1 MKRSGL
7 VIALVFASAASRAAD
22 ASPEETVTI
31 IDEAEGRDDSTAM
44 FYKYLT
50 DYSKKYELCS
60 SERED
65 YELWRDEAGNARH
78 RKIATVKIAPDKI
91 RDTADQLQRNQQMHV
106 QFCKTK
112 GKQALVYGIALT
124 RLYLDGRDDWTAAV
138 VRMTTSVQQKPDE

>member
-7 VIALVFASAASRAAD
+7 VIALVLVSAASGAAH
-22 ASPEETVTI
+22 ASSEETVTI
-31 IDEAEGRDDSTAM
+31 IDEAEGRDQSSAM

-65 YELWRDEAGNARH
+65 YEVWRDEAGNTRQ
-78 RKIATVKIAPDKI
+78 RKIATLKIEPNKI
-91 RDTADQLQRNQQMHV
+91 RESADQLQRNQQIHV

-112 GKQALVYGIALT
+112 GTQALVYGIALT
-124 RLYLDGRDDWTAAV
+124 RIYLDGSDDWTAAV
-138 VRMTTSVQQKPDE
+138 VRMSTPVQRKAR